1 MLFGKK
7 KKETAVTPQLV
18 SAQRSPTGNMV
29 LPAAVEPYEKEL
41 YKGLIF
47 SDCVMQKYEVT
58 DSGKGWTEG
67 SFTLLTHSAVRE
79 VTP

>member
-1 MLFGKK
+1 MKGGQNLLFGKK

-41 YKGLIF
+41 YDRLRAV
-47 SDCVMQKYEVT
+47 SVYCA
-58 DSGKGWTEG
+58 G
-67 SFTLLTHSAVRE
+67 SIVAEIQVFGSSVDT
-79 VTP
+79 